1 MQNDFGLIS
10 IIMAAYNAEKTIEQ
24 AINSVLSQT
33 YPDFEL
39 LVVNDCSTDKTAMLA
54 EAIVKKDDRVRL
66 ISNEK
71 NSGVSYTRKHGLE
84 EASGEWVAILDSD
97 DAWAPEKLEK
107 QINLQKKTNA
117 DLLFTGSAFMD
128 ADGKPI
134 DWYLAAPAEVTY
146 RQLLKQNV
154 LSNSSALVRKELYAK
169 YYAVG
174 DGMHEDFALWLN
186 ILKDGRKAYGVDEPL
201 LIYRIAKSSKSG
213 NKFKAAKMNWNTYAL
228 RWMCGVLPAVLLQEY
243 RLGISGS
250 QSVCSVLEMKA
261 EERDKTVKITFISN
275 FLGPHQ
281 LPFCKAMVNRLGEDF
296 KFVATEPM
304 TEERIKL
311 GWSLDKDTYPFE
323 IKANES
329 NELQKKAEQLA
340 IESDVVIIGS
350 APDSYIIPR
359 LKRNKLTFK
368 YSERPLKKGIHW
380 NNLAHIICGM
390 WLHHGRFQSK
400 PLYMLAA
407 SAYTADDYAR
417 FGCYR
422 GKCYKW
428 GYFPE
433 AKKYDPDELMKG
445 KLSAASD
452 GLKRPCVS
460 ILWAGR
466 LIGWKHPDASI
477 RLAESLKEKGYS
489 FKMTLIGTGEME
501 EQLHNM
507 IRDKSL
513 EDCVEMPGAMKAS
526 EVRSYMEKADIY
538 LFTSD
543 FNEGWGAVLNE
554 SMNSGCAVVASH
566 AIGSVP
572 FLIKDEENGLIY
584 ENGNQKQLE
593 QQVCRLMDDAEYRM
607 KLGLNAYHT
616 IADLWNADVAA
627 ERLIDLCENIIF
639 AKKTK
644 SPYENGIC
652 SEAKVME
659 NDWFG
664 K

>member
-54 EAIVKKDDRVRL
+54 EAIVKKDDLVRL

-186 ILKDGRKAYGVDEPL
+186 ILKDGRKAYV
-201 LIYRIAKSSKSG
+201 
-213 NKFKAAKMNWNTYAL
+213 L

>member
-1 MQNDFGLIS
+1 
-10 IIMAAYNAEKTIEQ
+10 
-24 AINSVLSQT
+24 
-33 YPDFEL
+33 
-39 LVVNDCSTDKTAMLA
+39 
-54 EAIVKKDDRVRL
+54 
-66 ISNEK
+66 
-71 NSGVSYTRKHGLE
+71 
-84 EASGEWVAILDSD
+84 
-97 DAWAPEKLEK
+97 
-107 QINLQKKTNA
+107 
-117 DLLFTGSAFMD
+117 
-128 ADGKPI
+128 
-134 DWYLAAPAEVTY
+134 
-146 RQLLKQNV
+146 
-154 LSNSSALVRKELYAK
+154 
-169 YYAVG
+169 
-174 DGMHEDFALWLN
+174 
-186 ILKDGRKAYGVDEPL
+186 
-201 LIYRIAKSSKSG
+201 
-213 NKFKAAKMNWNTYAL
+213 
-228 RWMCGVLPAVLLQEY
+228 
-243 RLGISGS
+243 
-250 QSVCSVLEMKA
+250 MKA

-368 YSERPLKKGIHW
+368 YSERPLKKGIQW
-380 NNLAHIICGM
+380 NNIAHIICGM

-400 PLYMLAA
+400 PIYMLAA
-407 SAYTADDYAR
+407 SAYTAGDYAR

-452 GLKRPCVS
+452 GLKSPCVS

-477 RLAESLKEKGYS
+477 RLAESLKKKGYS

-507 IRDKSL
+507 IRDKNL

-566 AIGSVP
+566 AIGSVL
-572 FLIKDEENGLIY
+572 F
-584 ENGNQKQLE
+584 
-593 QQVCRLMDDAEYRM
+593 
-607 KLGLNAYHT
+607 
-616 IADLWNADVAA
+616 
-627 ERLIDLCENIIF
+627 
-639 AKKTK
+639 
-644 SPYENGIC
+644 
-652 SEAKVME
+652 
-659 NDWFG
+659 
-664 K
+664 

>member
-1 MQNDFGLIS
+1 M
-10 IIMAAYNAEKTIEQ
+10 KT
-24 AINSVLSQT
+24 
-33 YPDFEL
+33 
-39 LVVNDCSTDKTAMLA
+39 
-54 EAIVKKDDRVRL
+54 
-66 ISNEK
+66 
-71 NSGVSYTRKHGLE
+71 
-84 EASGEWVAILDSD
+84 
-97 DAWAPEKLEK
+97 
-107 QINLQKKTNA
+107 
-117 DLLFTGSAFMD
+117 
-128 ADGKPI
+128 
-134 DWYLAAPAEVTY
+134 
-146 RQLLKQNV
+146 
-154 LSNSSALVRKELYAK
+154 
-169 YYAVG
+169 
-174 DGMHEDFALWLN
+174 
-186 ILKDGRKAYGVDEPL
+186 
-201 LIYRIAKSSKSG
+201 
-213 NKFKAAKMNWNTYAL
+213 
-228 RWMCGVLPAVLLQEY
+228 
-243 RLGISGS
+243 
-250 QSVCSVLEMKA
+250 

-400 PLYMLAA
+400 PVYMLAA
-407 SAYTADDYAR
+407 SAYTAGDYAR

-452 GLKRPCVS
+452 GLKSPCVS

-466 LIGWKHPDASI
+466 LIGGKHPDASI
-477 RLAESLKEKGYS
+477 LLAESLKKKGYS
-489 FKMTLIGTGEME
+489 FKMTIIGTGEME

-507 IRDKSL
+507 IEDKNL

-572 FLIKDEENGLIY
+572 FLIKDGENGLIY
-584 ENGNQKQLE
+584 ENENQKHFEE
-593 QQVCRLMDDAEYRM
+593 QVIRLLDDAELRSRIG
-607 KLGLNAYHT
+607 KNAYET
-616 IADLWNADVAA
+616 IVNMWNAKTAA
-627 ERLIDLCENIIF
+627 ERFILLTQNLIEKNNTDNLFADGPCSKAKII
-639 AKKTK
+639 KNNW
-644 SPYENGIC
+644 YQRN
-652 SEAKVME
+652 
-659 NDWFG
+659 
-664 K
+664 